1 MITRHALLVQ
11 KCIWVGYAVS
21 ACLAVIFFRLFY
33 LQVYETAYYQLKG
46 QKNFLRVE
54 KTRSVR
60 GNILDING
68 NLLATNRPIT
78 NISWQGTGNPQL
90 STAQQNSITLLE
102 SIIPELAD
110 PEKNNIKKIRRAERY
125 RTKASLAYDISF
137 EQLSKIKEQLAA
149 DPNITF
155 ETHYKRYYP
164 YKSLACHIL
173 GYIGQVD
180 LEACGR
186 MGLEKVLEE
195 SLKGEQGQR
204 LHTMNSVG
212 RSLQATEIKKALDGK
227 DIITTIDIDLQ
238 EIVERVF
245 PEYYCGTFIVM
256 DPQDGSL
263 VAVLSR
269 PNFDPTI
276 FLNPI
281 DNHTW
286 FNLQENQRFL
296 NRAFNACYP
305 PGSIFKLVSVSAA
318 LEQRM
323 IETDTI
329 LNCKGFVEF
338 AGRKYWCHKR
348 YGHGNLTTQQAVAE
362 SCNTLF
368 FEIGKKI
375 SIDTL
380 AEYAYKFGY
389 GKKTHALFAQK
400 EGLVPSTHWRLAKGE
415 RWWPG
420 ETLSA
425 SIGQS
430 CLLVTPVQV
439 ACMISSIFTGNLVNP
454 RILIDEPVYSTP
466 LDLQPE
472 TLSFLRDSMRSVVTQ
487 GTGKNV
493 SKIKDIEIYAKT
505 STAQTSSYEKRD
517 WGEKYLEHGW
527 FVMHFKY
534 KDYQPLTV
542 VTLVEHAGSSKH
554 ATNIAKQ
561 FLIEYKKLMDLD
573 HTLSRNIS

>member
-1 MITRHALLVQ
+1 MLTRHALFIQ
-11 KCIWVGYAVS
+11 KCISVGYGICF
-21 ACLAVIFFRLFY
+21 CLFIIFIRLFY
-33 LQVYETAYYQLKG
+33 LQVYQSAYYELKG

-54 KTRSVR
+54 KT
-60 GNILDING
+60 
-68 NLLATNRPIT
+68 LLATNRPIT
-78 NISWQGTGNPQL
+78 NLIWQGTGNALL
-90 STAQQNSITLLE
+90 SNAQQNTIAVLE
-102 SIIPELAD
+102 LIIPSLSD
-110 PEKNNIKKIRRAERY
+110 PEKNILKKIRRAERY
-125 RTKASLAYDISF
+125 RIKVQLTTDITF
-137 EQLSKIKEQLAA
+137 EQLSQIKEQLSA
-149 DPNITF
+149 DSNIAF
-155 ETHYKRYYP
+155 DTHYKRFYP
-164 YKSLACHIL
+164 FKSLACHIL

-180 LEACGR
+180 LQACGR
-186 MGLEKVLEE
+186 MGLEKVLED
-195 SLKGEQGQR
+195 SLKGEQGQL

-212 RSLQATEIKKALDGK
+212 RSLESTEIKKALAGK
-227 DIITTIDIDLQ
+227 DIMTTIDIELQ

-263 VAVLSR
+263 MAVLSR

-281 DNHTW
+281 DAHMW
-286 FNLQENQRFL
+286 LNLQENQRFL

-318 LEQRM
+318 LETHM
-323 IETDTI
+323 VEIETV
-329 LNCKGFVEF
+329 LYCKGYVEF
-338 AGRKYWCHKR
+338 GGRKYWCHKR
-348 YGHGNLTTQQAVAE
+348 YGHGNLSTHQAVAE

-380 AEYAYKFGY
+380 AQYAFKFGL
-389 GKKTHALFAQK
+389 GKKPQALFAQK
-400 EGLVPSTHWRLAKGE
+400 EGLVPSTHWRMAKGE

-439 ACMISSIFTGNLVNP
+439 ACMISGIFTGTLMNP
-454 RILIDEPVYSTP
+454 RILIDEPIYSTP
-466 LDLQPE
+466 LDLEPE
-472 TLSFLRDSMRSVVTQ
+472 TLTFLRESMRSVVTQ

-505 STAQTSSYEKRD
+505 STAQTSSYEKRNL
-517 WGEKYLEHGW
+517 GEKYLEHGW

-534 KDYQPLTV
+534 KDYNPLTV
-542 VTLVEHAGSSKH
+542 VILVEHTGSSKH

-573 HTLSRNIS
+573 PTLNKNIIS